1 MTWSKPVYDGGDEIT
16 GYIVEYAEAGKDEE
30 EAEAVDWMKCS
41 MPTHFLLTEYTVGG
55 LMENK
60 KYKIK

>member
-1 MTWSKPVYDGGDEIT
+1 M
-16 GYIVEYAEAGKDEE
+16 EYAEAGKDEE